1 MVMYDGDQI
10 LRDISLDPRQGSDDT
25 TELALVAD
33 HTRVGKLAPELV
45 AAAPASGEITE
56 VRFHGSSYEVQARP
70 MRTTT
75 GEEYARVVMA
85 RRIDTVLSLFPGARL
100 VFALALVG
108 CALLAIATAIRAR
121 QVTDA
126 RV

>member
-1 MVMYDGDQI
+1 
-10 LRDISLDPRQGSDDT
+10 
-25 TELALVAD
+25 
-33 HTRVGKLAPELV
+33 
-45 AAAPASGEITE
+45 
-56 VRFHGSSYEVQARP
+56 

-75 GEEYARVVMA
+75 GEKYARVVMA

-108 CALLAIATAIRAR
+108 CVLLAIATAIRAR